1 MNSVKAFAPFAGVA
15 ALGLAVTLATGVAAQ
30 QTQYLFTGT
39 FLVTA
44 ASKACKNMVGDTR
57 SMYFATVLWGM
68 QTPDKVAKPG
78 FVLTNANG
86 TVVVVPATKTFKTS
100 GDYEL
105 TQVDRWNGVAT
116 WTSTYSEMK
125 FQPSKIDGSTTQV
138 TITGK
143 LTKFNFDDSCTVTF
157 RAVGLRNP

>member
-1 MNSVKAFAPFAGVA
+1 MNAIASLAGLA
-15 ALGLAVTLATGVAAQ
+15 ALGLAASLATAAAAQ

-44 ASKACKNMVGDTR
+44 ANKACKNMVGDTR
-57 SMYFATVLWGM
+57 AMSYGTVLWGM
-68 QTPDKVAKPG
+68 KTPDKVAKPG
-78 FVLTNANG
+78 FVLVNPNG
-86 TVVVVPATKTFKTS
+86 TIVIVPTGKTFKTS

-116 WTSTYSEMK
+116 WTSTYKDLK
-125 FQPSKIDGSTTQV
+125 FSPTKIDASTTQV

-143 LTKFNFDDSCTVTF
+143 LTKLNFDDSCTVTF

>member
-1 MNSVKAFAPFAGVA
+1 MTAQSKLAGLA
-15 ALGLAVTLATGVAAQ
+15 ALALAASVATGASAQ

-116 WTSTYSEMK
+116 WTSTYSDLK
-125 FQPSKIDGSTTQV
+125 FQPSKIGASTTEV

>member
-1 MNSVKAFAPFAGVA
+1 MKALSPLAGLA
-15 ALGLAVTLATGVAAQ
+15 ALGLAASMAPGAAAQ

-44 ASKACKNMVGDTR
+44 ASKACKNMVGDSR

-78 FVLTNANG
+78 FVLTNPNG
-86 TVVVVPATKTFKTS
+86 TMVIVPSTKTFKKS

-116 WTSTYSEMK
+116 WSSTYSELK
-125 FQPSKIDGSTTQV
+125 FQPSKIGASTTEV

-143 LTKFNFDDSCTVTF
+143 LKKLNFDDSCTVTF